1 MSKSPTSVCQVSEH
15 EEDGFAKPRD
25 DESGPIASLYSSGQP
40 GEEPT
45 SFEQILYRDFVIEGI
60 DLVHTANTYGISN
73 EDVLRSKERV
83 EAWLIE
89 ERRPSRLSFEEQRA
103 FAQKVVIE
111 RLDFVYS
118 EAMNAWRAT
127 RDEHGVTRHPT
138 FADRELAGKEGWT
151 TTIARR
157 PRGSLLWV
165 AAKVATLLGK
175 FQIECLDRR
184 EDAERHR
191 ADDERATDNDLPQ
204 NHPDRDCSRF
214 SGLSASDGETA
225 MVTAGAS
232 PVATISSSDFS
243 EPLSGAFATQNGR
256 LAPVQGGEKIGPKNK
271 SPAPPPGPPRR
282 PK

>member
-45 SFEQILYRDFVIEGI
+45 SFEQILYRDLVIEGI
-60 DLVHTANTYGISN
+60 DLVHTANTYGVRN

-138 FADRELAGKEGWT
+138 FAVKEGWT

-175 FQIECLDRR
+175 FQIECIDRR
-184 EDAERHR
+184 EEAQRQR
-191 ADDERATDNDLPQ
+191 ADDERAADNDHPQ
-204 NHPDRDCSRF
+204 DHPVRECSRF
-214 SGLSASDGETA
+214 SGLSASGDETS
-225 MVTAGAS
+225 VIAGDVSPIAS
-232 PVATISSSDFS
+232 IGKSDCFDPLSADFS
-243 EPLSGAFATQNGR
+243 AQNR
-256 LAPVQGGEKIGPKNK
+256 HSSPVQGGNQMGPNNK
-271 SPAPPPGPPRR
+271 PPAPQPGPPRQPR
-282 PK
+282 